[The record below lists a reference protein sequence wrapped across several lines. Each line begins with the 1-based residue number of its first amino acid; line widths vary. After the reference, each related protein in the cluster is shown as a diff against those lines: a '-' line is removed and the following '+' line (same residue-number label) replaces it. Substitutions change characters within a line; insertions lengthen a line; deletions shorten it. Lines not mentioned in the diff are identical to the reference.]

1 MKSRETP
8 PPHSIETVA
17 SRAEAPSLADLLRER
32 TRELHTRAER
42 SGVIADLLRGRA
54 TRRAHA
60 RLLRNLLPAYESL
73 EQGLER
79 HRSEPRMAAL
89 AQPCVYRSAA
99 IESDLRAILGDA
111 WAAELP
117 LLPEAERYAA
127 RIRAAAAGRGA
138 LLLAH
143 AYTRFLGDLNG
154 GRVVAR
160 VLGDSLGLE
169 AGALRFYAYEVP
181 DPRSLRDD
189 YRRAIDAAADPGDV
203 EAIALEACAA
213 FELNVEL
220 SEAVRRAESG

>member
-1 MKSRETP
+1 MKSLETP
-8 PPHSIETVA
+8 PPHSTDARA
-17 SRAEAPSLADLLRER
+17 SRAEAPALADLLRER
-32 TRELHTRAER
+32 TRVLHTRAER
-42 SGVIADLLRGRA
+42 SGVIADLLHGRA

-60 RLLRNLLPAYESL
+60 LLLRNLLPAYESL

-99 IESDLRAILGDA
+99 IESDLCAVVGGA
-111 WAAELP
+111 WAADLP

-127 RIRAAAAGRGA
+127 RVGAAAAGRGA

-160 VLGDSLGLE
+160 VLGESLGLE
-169 AGALRFYAYEVP
+169 PGALRFYAYDVP
-181 DPRSLRDD
+181 DPRALRDD

-203 EAIALEACAA
+203 DAIAAEACAA

-220 SEAVRRAESG
+220 SEAVRRADSR